1 MKWIKE
7 RLDEI
12 GRRPIELARTLGLPP
27 ARAYEMIK
35 GIRRIQPDEIGRVS
49 AFLDWPESHV
59 VALIDG
65 RATSKS
71 GKRSPLTA
79 RPPIPPPR
87 GRAAS
92 PVALAA
98 EAAREGRPDIPVW
111 AAAQAGED
119 GALILVPD
127 PVDYIFRS
135 ERMRGVRNP
144 FAFQIVGGSMSP
156 ALEHGDQVVI
166 NPALLVRPG
175 VDCVFIHQQRDGS
188 FLALIKRLLSQNAD
202 NWRVRQYDP
211 KKDFDLSKKKWP
223 RAHVVAEIR
232 RGGL

>member
-7 RLDEI
+7 RLDEV
-12 GRRPIELARTLGLPP
+12 GRRPIELSRALGLPP
-27 ARAYEMIK
+27 ARVYEMIK
-35 GIRRIQPDEIGRVS
+35 GIRRVQPDEIGRMA
-49 AFLDWPESHV
+49 AFLDWPETHL
-59 VALIDG
+59 VAMIDG
-65 RATSKS
+65 RATSKA
-71 GKRSPLTA
+71 GHRTQK
-79 RPPIPPPR
+79 
-87 GRAAS
+87 AAKPAGPS
-92 PVALAA
+92 VRVTS
-98 EAAREGRPDIPVW
+98 EAARSGQPDIPVW

-127 PVDYIFRS
+127 PVDYIYRS

-144 FAFQIVGGSMSP
+144 FAFQIVGSSMSP

-175 VDCVFIHQQRDGS
+175 VDCVFIQQQRDGT
-188 FLALIKRLLSQNAD
+188 FLALVKRLLRQTAD
-202 NWRVRQYDP
+202 HWHVRQYDP
-211 KKDFDLSKKKWP
+211 RRDFDLAKKKWS

>member
-7 RLDEI
+7 RLDEV
-12 GRRPIELARTLGLPP
+12 GRRPIELSRALGLPP
-27 ARAYEMIK
+27 ARVYEMIK
-35 GIRRIQPDEIGRVS
+35 GVRRVQPDEIGRMA
-49 AFLDWPESHV
+49 AFLDWPESHLI
-59 VALIDG
+59 AMIDG
-65 RATSKS
+65 RATSKA
-71 GKRSPLTA
+71 GNRSAKAVKP
-79 RPPIPPPR
+79 
-87 GRAAS
+87 AAPGS
-92 PVALAA
+92 RVALTS
-98 EAAREGRPDIPVW
+98 EAARLGQPDIPVW
-111 AAAQAGED
+111 AAAQAGDD

-144 FAFQIVGGSMSP
+144 FAFQIVGSSMSP

-175 VDCVFIHQQRDGS
+175 VDCVFIQQQRDGT
-188 FLALIKRLLSQNAD
+188 FLALVKRLLRQTAD
-202 NWRVRQYDP
+202 NWHVRQYEP
-211 KKDFDLSKKKWP
+211 KRDFDLAKKKWS

>member
-12 GRRPIELARTLGLPP
+12 GRRPIELSRALGLPP
-27 ARAYEMIK
+27 ARVYEMIK
-35 GIRRIQPDEIGRVS
+35 GVRRVQPDEIGRMA
-49 AFLDWPESHV
+49 AFLDWPENHL
-59 VALIDG
+59 VAMIDG
-65 RATSKS
+65 RATSKAGS
-71 GKRSPLTA
+71 RSAKTA
-79 RPPIPPPR
+79 KP
-87 GRAAS
+87 AAS
-92 PVALAA
+92 RVALTS
-98 EAAREGRPDIPVW
+98 EAARLGQPDIPVW
-111 AAAQAGED
+111 AAAQAGDD

-144 FAFQIVGGSMSP
+144 FAFQIVGSSMSP

-175 VDCVFIHQQRDGS
+175 VDCVFIQQQRDGT
-188 FLALIKRLLSQNAD
+188 FLALVKRLLRQTAD
-202 NWRVRQYDP
+202 NWHVRQFEP
-211 KKDFDLSKKKWP
+211 KRDFDLSKKKWL

>member
-12 GRRPIELARTLGLPP
+12 GRRPIELSRALGLPP

-35 GIRRIQPDEIGRVS
+35 GVRRIQPDEIGRLA

-71 GKRSPLTA
+71 GKRSPSAA
-79 RPPIPPPR
+79 RPPIPTPA
-87 GRAAS
+87 GRARVPLAS
-92 PVALAA
+92 
-98 EAAREGRPDIPVW
+98 EAFREGRPDIPVW

-144 FAFQIVGGSMSP
+144 FAFQIVGSSMSP

-175 VDCVFIHQQRDGS
+175 VDCVFIQQQRDGT
-188 FLALIKRLLSQNAD
+188 FLALVKRLLRQTAD
-202 NWRVRQYDP
+202 SWQVRQYDP
-211 KKDFDLSKKKWP
+211 KKDFDLPKKKWP

>member
-12 GRRPIELARTLGLPP
+12 GRRPIELARALGLPP

-35 GIRRIQPDEIGRVS
+35 GIRRVQPDEIGRLS
-49 AFLDWPESHV
+49 AFLDWPEAHV

-65 RATSKS
+65 RATSKA
-71 GKRSPLTA
+71 GKRAPSTA
-79 RPPIPPPR
+79 RPPIPGPR
-87 GRAAS
+87 VR
-92 PVALAA
+92 VALAS

>member
-12 GRRPIELARTLGLPP
+12 GRRPIELSRALGLPP
-27 ARAYEMIK
+27 ARVYEMIK
-35 GIRRIQPDEIGRVS
+35 GVRRVQPDEIGRMA
-49 AFLDWPESHV
+49 AFLDWPETHL
-59 VALIDG
+59 VAMIDG
-65 RATSKS
+65 RATSKA
-71 GKRSPLTA
+71 GHRTA
-79 RPPIPPPR
+79 K
-87 GRAAS
+87 AAKPAGTS
-92 PVALAA
+92 VRVTS
-98 EAAREGRPDIPVW
+98 EAARSGQPDIPVW

-127 PVDYIFRS
+127 PVDYIYRS

-144 FAFQIVGGSMSP
+144 FAFQIVGSSMSP

-175 VDCVFIHQQRDGS
+175 VDCVFIQQQRDGT
-188 FLALIKRLLSQNAD
+188 FLALVKRLLRQTAD
-202 NWRVRQYDP
+202 HWHVRQYDP
-211 KKDFDLSKKKWP
+211 RRDFDLPKKKWP

>member
-12 GRRPIELARTLGLPP
+12 GRRPIELARALGLPP

-65 RATSKS
+65 RATSKG
-71 GKRSPLTA
+71 GKRSPVTA
-79 RPPIPPPR
+79 RPPIPPP
-87 GRAAS
+87 GRARVPLTGEAS
-92 PVALAA
+92 
-98 EAAREGRPDIPVW
+98 REGRPDIPVW

-144 FAFQIVGGSMSP
+144 FAFQIVGSSMSP

-166 NPALLVRPG
+166 NPALLLRPG
-175 VDCVFIHQQRDGS
+175 VDCVFIQQQRDGS
-188 FLALIKRLLSQNAD
+188 FLALVKRLLRQTAD
-202 NWRVRQYDP
+202 SWHVRQFDP
-211 KKDFDLSKKKWP
+211 KKDFDLTKKKWP

>member
-1 MKWIKE
+1 MKWIKD
-7 RLDEI
+7 RLDEVH
-12 GRRPIELARTLGLPP
+12 RRPIELSRALGLPP
-27 ARAYEMIK
+27 ARVYEMIK
-35 GIRRIQPDEIGRVS
+35 GVRRIQPHEIGRVA
-49 AFLDWPESHV
+49 AFLDWPETHV
-59 VALIDG
+59 VALLDG
-65 RATSKS
+65 RATPKS
-71 GKRSPLTA
+71 GKPATKPGKSSP
-79 RPPIPPPR
+79 RV
-87 GRAAS
+87 GMAS
-92 PVALAA
+92 

-144 FAFQIVGGSMSP
+144 FAFQIVGSSMSP

-166 NPALLVRPG
+166 NPALLLRPG
-175 VDCVFIHQQRDGS
+175 VDCVFIQEQRDGT
-188 FLALIKRLLSQNAD
+188 FLALVKRLLRQTAD
-202 NWRVRQYDP
+202 NWQVRQYTP
-211 KKDFDLSKKKWP
+211 KRDFDLSKKKWP

>member
-1 MKWIKE
+1 MKWIKD

-12 GRRPIELARTLGLPP
+12 GRRPIELARALGLPP

-35 GIRRIQPDEIGRVS
+35 GIRRVQPDEIGRLS
-49 AFLDWPESHV
+49 AFLDWPEAHV

-65 RATSKS
+65 RATPKS
-71 GKRSPLTA
+71 GKRSASTA
-79 RPPIPPPR
+79 RPPIAPP
-87 GRAAS
+87 GRAR
-92 PVALAA
+92 VLMTG
-98 EAAREGRPDIPVW
+98 EAGRDGRPDIPVW
-111 AAAQAGED
+111 AAAQAGDD

-166 NPALLVRPG
+166 NPALLLRPG
-175 VDCVFIHQQRDGS
+175 VDCVFIQQQRDGT
-188 FLALIKRLLSQNAD
+188 FLALVKRLLRQSAD
-202 NWRVRQYDP
+202 TWHVRQFDP
-211 KKDFDLSKKKWP
+211 KKDFELSKKKWP

>member
-12 GRRPIELARTLGLPP
+12 GRRPIELSRALGLPP

-35 GIRRIQPDEIGRVS
+35 GIRRVQPDEIGRL
-49 AFLDWPESHV
+49 AEFLDWPESHV

-71 GKRSPLTA
+71 GKRSPSTTRA
-79 RPPIPPPR
+79 PIPPPA
-87 GRAAS
+87 RAR
-92 PVALAA
+92 VALAS

-144 FAFQIVGGSMSP
+144 FAFQIVGSSMSP

-175 VDCVFIHQQRDGS
+175 VDCVFIQQQRDGT
-188 FLALIKRLLSQNAD
+188 FLALVKRLLRQTAD
-202 NWRVRQYDP
+202 NWHVRQYDP
-211 KKDFDLSKKKWP
+211 KKDFDLAKKKWA

>member
-12 GRRPIELARTLGLPP
+12 GRRPIELARALGLPP

-35 GIRRIQPDEIGRVS
+35 GIRRIQPDEIGRLS

-65 RATSKS
+65 RATSKG
-71 GKRSPLTA
+71 GKRTPSTA

-87 GRAAS
+87 WLLLFRAA
-92 PVALAA
+92 A
-98 EAAREGRPDIPVW
+98 GW
-111 AAAQAGED
+111 AGAQAGED

-166 NPALLVRPG
+166 NPALLLRPG
-175 VDCVFIHQQRDGS
+175 VDCVFVQQQRDGS
-188 FLALIKRLLSQNAD
+188 FLALVKRLLRQTAD
-202 NWRVRQYDP
+202 SWHVRQYDP
-211 KKDFDLSKKKWP
+211 KKDFDLPKKKWP

>member
-12 GRRPIELARTLGLPP
+12 GRRPIELARALGLPP

-35 GIRRIQPDEIGRVS
+35 GIRRIQPDEIGRLS

-65 RATSKS
+65 RATSKG
-71 GKRSPLTA
+71 GKRSPVTA
-79 RPPIPPPR
+79 RPPIPPPG
-87 GRAAS
+87 GRAR
-92 PVALAA
+92 VALTG
-98 EAAREGRPDIPVW
+98 EASREGRPDIPVW

-144 FAFQIVGGSMSP
+144 FAFQIVGSSMSP
-156 ALEHGDQVVI
+156 ALEHGDQAVI
-166 NPALLVRPG
+166 NPALLLRPG
-175 VDCVFIHQQRDGS
+175 VDCVFIQQQRDGS
-188 FLALIKRLLSQNAD
+188 FLALVKRLLRQTAD
-202 NWRVRQYDP
+202 SWHVRQYDP
-211 KKDFDLSKKKWP
+211 KKDFDLPKKKWP

>member
-12 GRRPIELARTLGLPP
+12 GRRPIELSRALGLPP

-35 GIRRIQPDEIGRVS
+35 GIRRVQPDEIGRLA

-59 VALIDG
+59 VALLDG

-71 GKRSPLTA
+71 GKRSPSTA
-79 RPPIPPPR
+79 RAPIPPPA
-87 GRAAS
+87 RAR
-92 PVALAA
+92 VALAS

-111 AAAQAGED
+111 AAAQAGDD

-144 FAFQIVGGSMSP
+144 FAFQIVGSSMSP

-175 VDCVFIHQQRDGS
+175 VDCVFIQQQRDGT
-188 FLALIKRLLSQNAD
+188 FLALVKRLLRQTAD
-202 NWRVRQYDP
+202 NWHVRQYDP
-211 KKDFDLSKKKWP
+211 KKDFDLAKKKWS